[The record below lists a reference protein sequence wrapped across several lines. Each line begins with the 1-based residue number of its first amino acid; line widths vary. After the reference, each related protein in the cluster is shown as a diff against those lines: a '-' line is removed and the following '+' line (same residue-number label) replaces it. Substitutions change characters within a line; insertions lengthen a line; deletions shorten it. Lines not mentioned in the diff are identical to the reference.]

1 MKRKQLR
8 IFPKLH
14 FLSLY
19 KAHCVLLILYS
30 LTANKYGRLHVE
42 KLLQQILALMMIGI
56 RKAIKANWIESP
68 TACGLL

>member
-1 MKRKQLR
+1 M
-8 IFPKLH
+8 
-14 FLSLY
+14 
-19 KAHCVLLILYS
+19 LYS